1 MLQLTASSSAI
12 RNNQDIRNL
21 YEAFDEHR
29 EELRRTVVRNLDRR
43 TQTRTD
49 PSDILQEAFIEALR
63 SHDKFVAATPMPLFD
78 WLRVLAKNMAKN
90 ANKFH
95 VNTEKRSVRS
105 EKPSELAPFVPE
117 SLSTPSHRAMKSEL
131 LNRKIECLKQMTV
144 EENEIIRLRHQLRLS
159 NDQVARQLGIS
170 SKAASKR
177 YYRAIEKLRSL
188 MDWSKSS

>member
-1 MLQLTASSSAI
+1 MLQLTASSSGI

-21 YEAFDEHR
+21 FETFDEHR
-29 EELRRTVVRNLDRR
+29 DELRQTVVRNLDRR
-43 TQTRTD
+43 AQTRTD

-63 SHDKFVAATPMPLFD
+63 SHPKFVASAPMPLFD

-95 VNTEKRSVRS
+95 VNTEKRSVKS
-105 EKPSELAPFVPE
+105 EKPSELSPLVKQSA
-117 SLSTPSHRAMKSEL
+117 STPSHRAMKSEL

-159 NDQVARQLGIS
+159 NDQVSLQLGIS
-170 SKAASKR
+170 AKAASKR
-177 YYRAIEKLRSL
+177 YYRAIDKLRTL
-188 MDWSKSS
+188 MDWSKS